1 MADVD
6 NKPRPYTWLKP
17 GVFVGCLIPVALMV
31 VQAAR
36 GKLGADPV
44 AIALNRLGLL
54 ALITLLASMAA
65 TPLRLVLGWS
75 WPLRLRRMLGLFAFF
90 FALLHFLVY
99 AVVDQGLALGA
110 IFSDVSERKFI
121 TAGFAA
127 FLLLV
132 PLAVTSP
139 HRIRRALGP
148 KRWQRV
154 HRLVYVA
161 GALASLHFVWR
172 VKRDLTE
179 PVVYALI
186 LGGLLL
192 ARVAFRK
199 TRATRKLAG

>member
-17 GVFVGCLIPVALMV
+17 GVFVGCLIPFALMV

-154 HRLVYVA
+154 HRLFCVA

-199 TRATRKLAG
+199 TRAPRKLAG

>member
-65 TPLRLVLGWS
+65 

-121 TAGFAA
+121 TAGVAA
-127 FLLLV
+127 FLLLI
-132 PLAVTSP
+132 PLAVTST
-139 HRIRRALGP
+139 HRIRR
-148 KRWQRV
+148 
-154 HRLVYVA
+154 
-161 GALASLHFVWR
+161 
-172 VKRDLTE
+172 
-179 PVVYALI
+179 
-186 LGGLLL
+186 
-192 ARVAFRK
+192 
-199 TRATRKLAG
+199 